1 MTRVWIATTP
11 RTRKQKVALASG
23 TRSPG
28 QTSAKGRA
36 GTTADQDQ
44 DQNQDARRHRTPG
57 ATPLR
62 TWRAHERARCRATPK
77 TSGHSLPLS
86 RAPSHAPP
94 TCPVDAA
101 RPVPWRPD
109 PAGTDLRPQQSS
121 REAWDE
127 QGSTPGTRALGTSPN
142 HGRERSEAPE
152 YLAAGDSVRRGARL
166 GLGGVYSP
174 WKGRAREAGPL
185 RLH

>member
-1 MTRVWIATTP
+1 MLWPAGRGAPARLQLRDPQAIARLPIGMHAATVHLEPLPCAPGEPT
-11 RTRKQKVALASG
+11 SG
-23 TRSPG
+23 
-28 QTSAKGRA
+28 
-36 GTTADQDQ
+36 
-44 DQNQDARRHRTPG
+44 PG
-57 ATPLR
+57 AGQPQ
-62 TWRAHERARCRATPK
+62 K
-77 TSGHSLPLS
+77 TSGHSLLLS

-109 PAGTDLRPQQSS
+109 PAATDLRPQQSS

-127 QGSTPGTRALGTSPN
+127 QGSTPDTRALGTRP
-142 HGRERSEAPE
+142 HRGRERGEDPE
-152 YLAAGDSVRRGARL
+152 DLAAGDSVRRGARL

-174 WKGRAREAGPL
+174 WKGRAGEAGPL

>member
-28 QTSAKGRA
+28 QTSAKGPA
-36 GTTADQDQ
+36 GNSTTADR
-44 DQNQDARRHRTPG
+44 DARCHRTPG

-109 PAGTDLRPQQSS
+109 PAATDLRPQQSS

-127 QGSTPGTRALGTSPN
+127 QGSTPGTRALGTRP
-142 HGRERSEAPE
+142 HRGRERGEDPE
-152 YLAAGDSVRRGARL
+152 DLAAGDSRRRGARL

-174 WKGRAREAGPL
+174 WKGRAGEAGPL